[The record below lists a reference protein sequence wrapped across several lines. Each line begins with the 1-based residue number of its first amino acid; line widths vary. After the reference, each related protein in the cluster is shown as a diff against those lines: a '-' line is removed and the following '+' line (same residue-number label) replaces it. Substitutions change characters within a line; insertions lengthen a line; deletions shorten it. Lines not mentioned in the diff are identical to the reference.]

1 MGMRMDIGMDMSAE
15 MRAWVSPSLI
25 EANYILSLS
34 RQELQEVIREEMLA
48 NPALEMEDKDTCP
61 LCGGVVDGPFCS
73 VCLTSQQ
80 MERQETSYEDHPE
93 ILTQQSPNGIAEED
107 FDPLTLIASERSLPE
122 QILSDV
128 RTLLEED
135 EIPIAEWLVESLDER
150 GYLTISTAAVARQ
163 FGVSVETVEEI
174 LDLIQQIAPIGVAA
188 RDMRECLL
196 LQLEYLERNNATI
209 HPAVRRITEDHLEA
223 LGTHKY
229 GYIAGKLGISTDEVE
244 EARDFIRSQLSPF
257 PLQSQEAR
265 SWKSPNSAPY
275 VAPDVVMSLQEGELI
290 VEVVEARHFYL
301 RMSPL
306 YEQMAVSFA
315 QKGAA
320 NAGVSDSDKKHV
332 RDFSGRAKI
341 FIANIH
347 QRRETLRKIA
357 HCLIDLQED
366 FLRGGVRELRPLTRA
381 LVAQQVGVHE
391 STVSRA
397 TANKYVMLP
406 TRKVIPFSDFFTPS
420 LSIKDV
426 IREMVVKERAKGQP
440 LTDREI
446 CSRLLQQGIRI
457 ARRTVAKYRAE
468 LGILP
473 STMR

>member
-1 MGMRMDIGMDMSAE
+1 MSMRMDAGMDMSAE

-48 NPALEMEDKDTCP
+48 NPALEMDDKEICP
-61 LCGGVVDGPFCS
+61 LCGGVVDGPFCP
-73 VCLTSQQ
+73 VCLTTQQ
-80 MERQETSYEDHPE
+80 QERQETSYEDHPE
-93 ILTQQSPNGIAEED
+93 ILTQQTANGIAEDD
-107 FDPLTLIASERSLPE
+107 FDPLTLIASEASLPE

-128 RTLLEED
+128 RTLLDDTEV
-135 EIPIAEWLVESLDER
+135 PIAEYLVESLDER
-150 GYLTISTAAVARQ
+150 GYLSISLAAVAKV
-163 FGVSVETVEEI
+163 FGITEEMVEEI
-174 LDLIQQIAPIGVAA
+174 LILIQQIAPVGVAA
-188 RDMRECLL
+188 RDMRECLM
-196 LQLEYLERNNATI
+196 LQLEYLRRNGADV
-209 HPAVRRITEDHLEA
+209 PVAVQQIVDKHLEN

-229 GYIAGKLGISTDEVE
+229 GYIAGELDITTEEVE
-244 EARDFIRSQLSPF
+244 GARDFIRGQLSPF

-275 VAPDVVMSLQEGELI
+275 VAPDVVISLHEGEFL

-301 RMSPL
+301 RMSSL
-306 YEQMAVSFA
+306 YEQIAMSIS
-315 QKGAA
+315 QKGSEP
-320 NAGVSDSDKKHV
+320 NVSDADKKHV
-332 RDFSGRAKI
+332 RDFTGRAKV
-341 FIANIH
+341 FIANIQ

-357 HCLIDLQED
+357 LCLVDLQED

-381 LVAQQVGVHE
+381 IVAQQVGVHE